1 MEPTTSYANHPC
13 FGMTSRR
20 KVGRLHLP
28 VAPRSNAKIRFADNS
43 KAKPAMMPEEAVAWM
58 DQIVAD
64 GNAVDIVGI
73 TGPGD
78 PLAVPEPTLRTLR
91 LVRDKFP
98 EISLCLTTLG
108 VGGDLVA
115 DELAEIG
122 LSHITML
129 VDAVTPE
136 VAEKIYAW
144 IRPSTKTMPLPEA
157 AKYLLNEQAK
167 AVTAFKRAGITVKI
181 NTTVYPG
188 YNAGHVEHV
197 AAAMATLG
205 ADIMGV
211 VPYLPANEDG
221 DHPAESGMELISTVR
236 DRAARHMDLMPAWD
250 ECGEDVVGLNTPGKD
265 AAPVS
270 VMPKPSL
277 ARPNVAVVSSD
288 GMDVD
293 MHLGHAVKILIYGP
307 REDGLQC
314 LLETREAPEP
324 GSGSSRWKKLA
335 TILHD
340 CFVLLTASAGDTP
353 RQILSRKGLSVLIT
367 DGEIVGTVDVL
378 YGGGKKGKGR
388 KSAA

>member
-1 MEPTTSYANHPC
+1 ML
-13 FGMTSRR
+13 F
-20 KVGRLHLP
+20 
-28 VAPRSNAKIRFADNS
+28 RS
-43 KAKPAMMPEEAVAWM
+43 
-58 DQIVAD
+58 
-64 GNAVDIVGI
+64 
-73 TGPGD
+73 
-78 PLAVPEPTLRTLR
+78 
-91 LVRDKFP
+91 
-98 EISLCLTTLG
+98 
-108 VGGDLVA
+108 
-115 DELAEIG
+115 
-122 LSHITML
+122 
-129 VDAVTPE
+129 
-136 VAEKIYAW
+136 
-144 IRPSTKTMPLPEA
+144 
-157 AKYLLNEQAK
+157 
-167 AVTAFKRAGITVKI
+167 
-181 NTTVYPG
+181 
-188 YNAGHVEHV
+188 
-197 AAAMATLG
+197 
-205 ADIMGV
+205 
-211 VPYLPANEDG
+211 
-221 DHPAESGMELISTVR
+221 
-236 DRAARHMDLMPAWD
+236 
-250 ECGEDVVGLNTPGKD
+250 GEDIVGLNTPGKD

-367 DGEIVGTVDVL
+367 DGEIEGTVDVL